1 MVSPLAAVVTGTRNA
16 YEHCGIK
23 LQLKEGKSGNPP
35 THRFIYP
42 LDHATDEQISKEFE
56 KRIEDGRKFFKS
68 MKLAV
73 TNDIEKVM
81 NYHSCDEYEARLV
94 ACKKDLA
101 SRTIDDLY
109 EDKTIVEDMMS
120 PDYEPV
126 ILTRFDKMKKAA
138 GFLQTSLKKSK

>member
-1 MVSPLAAVVTGTRNA
+1 
-16 YEHCGIK
+16 
-23 LQLKEGKSGNPP
+23 
-35 THRFIYP
+35 
-42 LDHATDEQISKEFE
+42 
-56 KRIEDGRKFFKS
+56 
-68 MKLAV
+68 
-73 TNDIEKVM
+73 M

-138 GFLQTSLKKSK
+138 GFLQTSL